1 MRRLVQTFD
10 DRRPLR
16 PRAMPVAPET
26 LCQTARDTY
35 PPHFSRLS
43 LRAFVN
49 DAASRAQVDVESA
62 AHDRHRFSPYPGKSR
77 ARKFHVRS
85 PAQPPSTH
93 PNLTSC
99 VCRSL
104 SRRRRRS
111 LLPEKPVLLSTSR
124 AQIIPACARACAL
137 FFSRRARRRRGGDD
151 IRRRRRVSAAAAAAA
166 QHVEPTAAAAELD
179 PVMCCYAPMSNV
191 PGP

>member
-1 MRRLVQTFD
+1 MRRWASSLD
-10 DRRPLR
+10 DSRPLR

-26 LCQTARDTY
+26 RCPAARDTH

-62 AHDRHRFSPYPGKSR
+62 AHDRHRFLTYSGKSR
-77 ARKFHVRS
+77 ARGDCVRS
-85 PAQPPSTH
+85 PAQPPFTH
-93 PNLTSC
+93 PILTSC

-111 LLPEKPVLLSTSR
+111 QPQKKPVLLSTPS
-124 AQIIPACARACAL
+124 AQIFPARA
-137 FFSRRARRRRGGDD
+137 RARAVCLGVVLGGGE
-151 IRRRRRVSAAAAAAA
+151 AATTFGDGGESR
-166 QHVEPTAAAAELD
+166 QQQQQPRSTSSPRLLR
-179 PVMCCYAPMSNV
+179 PK
-191 PGP
+191 